1 MFTITCLLSTDRLVC
16 LGKIGRH
23 RAGKYHAE
31 IVPP

>member
-1 MFTITCLLSTDRLVC
+1 LLSRDTWLIHLV
-16 LGKIGRH
+16 KIGRH